1 MSQTAMSELREFKQ
15 EQAVKDYITRSHARS
30 QEYGVELG
38 RIYSSKILR
47 GEALREKMDENR
59 ELIETAMPF
68 LQQLCDFVRGS
79 GFFAILTDWEGCILD
94 IQGDD
99 EVLREAARLEMN
111 PGAYMHE
118 RHIGTNAMGTALAEK
133 IPVQVDGDE
142 HYVTAYHRW
151 TCSAAPI
158 HDPKGR
164 MIGTLDLTGRSHLVH
179 SHTLGM
185 VVAAVNAIE
194 QMLTIRQAN
203 QKLELAR
210 NSISTIID
218 AITSGIFTVG
228 PRGYIKTM
236 NKTASEM
243 LGYKP
248 EEIRGLHIASVV
260 DNWENIQQNLEK
272 GINYMEEEIDANGKN
287 GRIHCTFSTYPVE
300 YRDGEHQGVVCV
312 IKEARRLR
320 KIAHKMA
327 GSRAVYTFDKI
338 VGRNQQFLKLID
350 YAHRVSDS
358 PSTVLI
364 TGESGVG
371 KEVFAQ
377 AIHNASDRRDEAF
390 VAINCGALPRN
401 LIESELF
408 GYEDGAFT
416 GAKRGGQMGKFEWA
430 DGGTLFLDEIGEM
443 PYDMQTNLLRV
454 LETGKLFRVGGNKEI
469 DVDVRIIA
477 ATNKDLR
484 TEVEKGNFR
493 RDLYYRLNVVPLE
506 LMPLRER
513 KDDISLLVDYFITVK
528 SMKLGKNPV
537 MLSRDQIRRLTDYH
551 WPGNIR
557 ELENAV
563 EQIINLNT
571 CRLWEQDC
579 QIISGDLETTPQGN
593 EIECLEE
600 MERRHIE
607 RVYQSYNGNVS
618 LAAEALGIGRNTFY
632 RKAKKYQIDCSKTK
646 Q

>member
-1 MSQTAMSELREFKQ
+1 MKMSN
-15 EQAVKDYITRSHARS
+15 AVLTENRRNGSHAKVMKDYIQRSHARS
-30 QEYGVELG
+30 MEYGVELG
-38 RIYSSKILR
+38 RIFSSKILKGKELDR
-47 GEALREKMDENR
+47 KMAENR
-59 ELIETAMPF
+59 ELIETSSPF
-68 LQQLCDFVRGS
+68 LQQLCDFVKGS

-94 IQGDD
+94 IQGDQ
-99 EVLREAARLEMN
+99 EVLLDATRLEMI
-111 PGAYMHE
+111 PGAFMHE
-118 RHIGTNAMGTALAEK
+118 KHIGTNAMGTALAEK
-133 IPVQVDGDE
+133 APIQVDGEE

-164 MIGTLDLTGRSHLVH
+164 IIGTLDLTGKSHLVH

-194 QMLTIRQAN
+194 QMLTIRQTN

-218 AITSGIFTVG
+218 SITAGIFTVG
-228 PRGYIKTM
+228 PRGYIKTI
-236 NKTASEM
+236 NKTAGEM
-243 LGYKP
+243 LGYTQK
-248 EEIRGLHIASVV
+248 ETRGLHITEVV
-260 DNWENIQQNLEK
+260 ENWDTIRKDLDK
-272 GINYMEEEIDANGKN
+272 GINFSEEELDVSGKK
-287 GRIHCTFSTYPVE
+287 GKIRCSFSTYPVE
-300 YRDGEHQGVVCV
+300 FKDGKHQGVVCV
-312 IKEARRLR
+312 LKEAKKIRR
-320 KIAHKMA
+320 IAHKMA

-338 VGRNQQFLKLID
+338 IGRNQQFLKLID
-350 YAHRVSDS
+350 SARRVANS

-377 AIHNASDRRDEAF
+377 AIHNASERADEAF
-390 VAINCGALPRN
+390 VAINCGAIPRN
-401 LIESELF
+401 LIEAELF

-416 GAKRGGQMGKFEWA
+416 GAKRGGKLGKFEWA

-454 LETGKLFRVGGNKEI
+454 LETGKLFRVGGNREM

-484 TEVEKGNFR
+484 TEVENGNFR

-513 KDDISLLVDYFITVK
+513 KDDISLLIDYFITVK

-537 MLSRDQIRRLTDYH
+537 SLTPNQLHQMTEYP

-557 ELENAV
+557 ELENSV

-571 CRLWEQDC
+571 CRLWESEWAPLGTSDTKYQ
-579 QIISGDLETTPQGN
+579 QS

-607 RVYQSYNGNVS
+607 KVYRCYNGNVS
-618 LAAEALGIGRNTFY
+618 LTAEALGIGRNTFY
-632 RKAKKYQIDCSKTK
+632 RKAKKYHIDCSKA
-646 Q
+646 

>member
-1 MSQTAMSELREFKQ
+1 MSN
-15 EQAVKDYITRSHARS
+15 AVLKDHRRSNVHAKMMKDYIQRSHARS
-30 QEYGVELG
+30 AEYGVEMS
-38 RIYSSKILR
+38 RIFSSKILQ
-47 GEALREKMDENR
+47 GNELKQKMTENQ

-68 LQQLCDFVRGS
+68 LRQLCDFVRGS

-94 IQGDD
+94 IQGDED
-99 EVLREAARLEMN
+99 VLHEAAKLEMI
-111 PGAYMHE
+111 PGAFMHE
-118 RHIGTNAMGTALAEK
+118 KHIGTNAMGTALAEK
-133 IPVQVDGDE
+133 IPVQVDGEE

-158 HDPKGR
+158 YDAKGR
-164 MIGTLDLTGRSHLVH
+164 IIGTLDLTGKSHLVH

-194 QMLTIRQAN
+194 QMLSIRQAN

-210 NSISTIID
+210 NSIVTIID
-218 AITSGIFTVG
+218 AITAGIFTVG

-236 NKTASEM
+236 NKTAGEM
-243 LGYKP
+243 LGYTP
-248 EEIRGLHIASVV
+248 EEIRGIHISEVV
-260 DNWENIQQNLEK
+260 ETWDNIRSDLKK
-272 GINYMEEEIDANGKN
+272 GINFMEEELDVKGKT
-287 GRIHCTFSTYPVE
+287 GKIHCTFSTYPVE
-300 YRDGEHQGVVCV
+300 FKDGEHQGVVCV
-312 IKEARRLR
+312 LKEAKKIR
-320 KIAHKMA
+320 KIAHKMV
-327 GSRAVYTFDKI
+327 GNRAVYTFDKI
-338 VGRNQQFLKLID
+338 VGRNHQFLKIID
-350 YAHRVSDS
+350 YARRVSDS

-390 VAINCGALPRN
+390 VAINCGAIPRN

-454 LETGKLFRVGGNKEI
+454 LETGKLFRVGGNREM

-484 TEVEKGNFR
+484 AEVEKGNFR

-506 LMPLRER
+506 LMPLRDR

-537 MLSRDQIRRLTDYH
+537 NLDRDQLRQLTEYH

-557 ELENAV
+557 ELENTV

-571 CRLWEQDC
+571 CRLWEQEWVAEGVFDAGC
-579 QIISGDLETTPQGN
+579 LHEDV
-593 EIECLEE
+593 ECLEE
-600 MERRHIE
+600 MERKHIE
-607 RVYQSYNGNVS
+607 KIYRSYNGNVS
-618 LAAEALGIGRNTFY
+618 LTAEALGIGRNTFY
-632 RKAKKYQIDCSKTK
+632 RKAKKYHIDCSKV
-646 Q
+646 

>member
-1 MSQTAMSELREFKQ
+1 MSN
-15 EQAVKDYITRSHARS
+15 AVLTENRSSGSHAKIMKDYIQRSHARS
-30 QEYGVELG
+30 MEYGVELG
-38 RIYSSKILR
+38 RIYSSKILKGKELDR
-47 GEALREKMDENR
+47 KMAENR
-59 ELIETAMPF
+59 ELIETSSPF
-68 LQQLCDFVRGS
+68 LKQLCDFVKGS

-94 IQGDD
+94 IQGD
-99 EVLREAARLEMN
+99 EGILLEATRLEMI
-111 PGAYMHE
+111 PGAFMHE
-118 RHIGTNAMGTALAEK
+118 KHIGTNAMGTALAEK
-133 IPVQVDGDE
+133 IPVQVDGEE

-158 HDPKGR
+158 RDPKGKI
-164 MIGTLDLTGRSHLVH
+164 IGTLDLTGKSHLVH

-218 AITSGIFTVG
+218 SITAGIFTVG
-228 PRGYIKTM
+228 PRGYIKTI
-236 NKTASEM
+236 NKTAGEM
-243 LGYKP
+243 LGYTQK
-248 EEIRGLHIASVV
+248 ETRGLHISDVV
-260 DNWENIQQNLEK
+260 ENWDTIRRDLDK
-272 GINYMEEEIDANGKN
+272 GINFTEEELDVSGKN
-287 GRIHCTFSTYPVE
+287 GKIRCSFSTYPVE
-300 YRDGEHQGVVCV
+300 FKDGKHQGVVCV
-312 IKEARRLR
+312 LKEAKKIR

-338 VGRNQQFLKLID
+338 VGRNQKFLKLID
-350 YAHRVSDS
+350 NARRVANS

-377 AIHNASDRRDEAF
+377 ALHNASERADEAF
-390 VAINCGALPRN
+390 VAINCGAIPRN
-401 LIESELF
+401 LIEAELF

-416 GAKRGGQMGKFEWA
+416 GAKRGGKLGKFEWA

-454 LETGKLFRVGGNKEI
+454 LETGKLFRVGGNQEM

-513 KDDISLLVDYFITVK
+513 KDDISLLIDYFITVK

-537 MLSRDQIRRLTDYH
+537 NLSQAQLQQMAEYP

-557 ELENAV
+557 ELENTV

-571 CRLWEQDC
+571 CRLWESEWAPED
-579 QIISGDLETTPQGN
+579 SGDTQYQQS

-607 RVYQSYNGNVS
+607 KVYRCYNGNVS
-618 LAAEALGIGRNTFY
+618 LTAEALGIGRNTFY
-632 RKAKKYQIDCSKTK
+632 RKAKKYHIDCSKV
-646 Q
+646 

>member
-1 MSQTAMSELREFKQ
+1 MKMSN
-15 EQAVKDYITRSHARS
+15 AVLTENRRSGSHAKVMKDYIQRSHARS
-30 QEYGVELG
+30 MEYGVELG
-38 RIYSSKILR
+38 RIFSSKILKGKELDR
-47 GEALREKMDENR
+47 KMAENR
-59 ELIETAMPF
+59 ELTETSSPF
-68 LQQLCDFVRGS
+68 LQQLCDFVKGS

-94 IQGDD
+94 IQGDQ
-99 EVLREAARLEMN
+99 EVLMEATRLEMI
-111 PGAYMHE
+111 PGAFMHE
-118 RHIGTNAMGTALAEK
+118 KHIGTNAMGTALAEK
-133 IPVQVDGDE
+133 IPVQVDGEE

-151 TCSAAPI
+151 TCSASPI
-158 HDPKGR
+158 RDPKGR
-164 MIGTLDLTGRSHLVH
+164 IIGTLDLTGKSHLVH

-194 QMLTIRQAN
+194 QMLTIRQTN

-218 AITSGIFTVG
+218 SITSGIFTVG
-228 PRGYIKTM
+228 PRGYIKTI
-236 NKTASEM
+236 NKTAGEM
-243 LGYKP
+243 LGYTQK
-248 EEIRGLHIASVV
+248 ETRGLHITEVV
-260 DNWENIQQNLEK
+260 ESWDTIRKDLDK
-272 GINYMEEEIDANGKN
+272 GMNFTEEELDVTGKN
-287 GRIHCTFSTYPVE
+287 GKIHCSFSTYPVE
-300 YRDGEHQGVVCV
+300 FKDGKHQGVVCV
-312 IKEARRLR
+312 LKEAKKIRR
-320 KIAHKMA
+320 IAHKMA

-350 YAHRVSDS
+350 SARRVANS

-377 AIHNASDRRDEAF
+377 AIHNASERADEAF
-390 VAINCGALPRN
+390 VAINCGAIPRN
-401 LIESELF
+401 LIEAELF

-416 GAKRGGQMGKFEWA
+416 GAKRGGKLGKFEWA

-454 LETGKLFRVGGNKEI
+454 LETGKLFRVGGNREM

-537 MLSRDQIRRLTDYH
+537 SLTQKQLHQMAEYP

-557 ELENAV
+557 ELENTV

-571 CRLWEQDC
+571 CRLWESEWVPVD
-579 QIISGDLETTPQGN
+579 SGDTKYQQS

-607 RVYQSYNGNVS
+607 KVYRCYNGNVS
-618 LAAEALGIGRNTFY
+618 LTAEALGIGRNTFY
-632 RKAKKYQIDCSKTK
+632 RKAKKYHIDCSKA
-646 Q
+646 